1 MNVLPSLPP
10 SPQGN
15 LHYVADRAVRAMRR
29 ATPGRSVHLVMNGDG
44 EGVRDEAGLL
54 MAIGIMLGVAADG
67 SESDILVSTR
77 AAARLAMSIE
87 IRVENVTTS
96 HSLLSV
102 LDLHVARQIIERNGG
117 SIDMFEDGSTR
128 TVLASIPRITS

>member
-1 MNVLPSLPP
+1 M
-10 SPQGN
+10 
-15 LHYVADRAVRAMRR
+15 
-29 ATPGRSVHLVMNGDG
+29 MNGDG

-67 SESDILVSTR
+67 SESDIFVSTR
-77 AAARLAMSIE
+77 ATARLAMSVE
-87 IRVENVTTS
+87 IRVDNVTTS

-117 SIDMFEDGSTR
+117 TIDMFEDGSTR
-128 TVLASIPRITS
+128 TVLASIPRITA